1 MQTRKI
7 GNKHFR
13 YLRVDIFCRFIWFQA
28 RLFLLFLDN
37 VTLKEWI
44 NMTSAFV
51 FENDPLLSWQSS
63 QFQVLTY

>member
-13 YLRVDIFCRFIWFQA
+13 YLRVDIFCGFIWFQA

-37 VTLKEWI
+37 ITLKERI

-51 FENDPLLSWQSS
+51 FENDPL
-63 QFQVLTY
+63 

>member
-13 YLRVDIFCRFIWFQA
+13 YLRVDIFCGFIWFQA
-28 RLFLLFLDN
+28 WLFLLFLDN
-37 VTLKEWI
+37 VTLKERI

-51 FENDPLLSWQSS
+51 FEKDPLLSWQSS